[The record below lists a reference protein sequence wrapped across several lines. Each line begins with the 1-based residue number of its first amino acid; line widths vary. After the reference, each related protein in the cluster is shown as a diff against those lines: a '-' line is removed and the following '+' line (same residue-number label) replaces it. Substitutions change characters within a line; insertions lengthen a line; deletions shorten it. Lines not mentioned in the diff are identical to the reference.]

1 MKRRTFIRT
10 GGLIGAAGAA
20 GAIGVGLTRD
30 RGGRD
35 VAPEIPPATGSSAGR
50 SAGPVARSG
59 AEPDLVLRRATVFDG
74 SGAPGVEVDVAV
86 TGDRITEVGNV
97 TAIGAEEIDLA
108 GMALAPGFVD
118 IHSHADLSLFVNPN
132 AESRIRQGVTLEIVG
147 QDGSSVGPLSEAGS
161 RATRERYRNTYGV
174 DVDFRD
180 LGGFLDALDRAPATV
195 NLATMVGHGT
205 VRGLVVGGADR
216 PATADELQR
225 MRGLIREALDQ
236 GAVGLSSGL
245 EYTPGSFADGNEL
258 VELAKELQGTG
269 YPYASHMRSE
279 DDGLFAAVEET
290 LYVGKM
296 AGVPV
301 QISHLKAQ
309 GERNWWK
316 AKAILRSIEEARA
329 AGLDVH
335 FDRYPYAAYA
345 TGLSNLFPA
354 WARAGGS
361 GAFIRRL
368 QDATDLPAI
377 ESFTRAKVA
386 LLGSWN
392 AVQISST
399 RTSGNAYARG
409 RRLGDLARERG
420 EEPFAL
426 AVRLIVEEGNSVG
439 MIGFGMSEENTAE
452 ILAHPLGMVCSDGG
466 SYAPYGP
473 LSGGS
478 PHPRGY
484 GTFPRLMGHY
494 VRSGAL
500 SLALAV
506 HKVTGLPARKLG
518 LDDRGV
524 IRPGAFADLVAFDPS
539 TVADQATFEDP
550 HQYPVGIPLV
560 VVNGQVTLRDG
571 EQTGARAGRAVRGRG
586 AAA

>member
-10 GGLIGAAGAA
+10 SSLIGAAGAA
-20 GAIGVGLTRD
+20 GALGVGLTRD

-35 VAPEIPPATGSSAGR
+35 IAPEIPPVTGPSV
-50 SAGPVARSG
+50 AGPIAGAG

-74 SGAPGVEVDVAV
+74 TGAPGLELDVAV

-97 TAIGAEEIDLA
+97 TADGAEEIDLA
-108 GMALAPGFVD
+108 GMALAPGFID

-147 QDGSSVGPLSEAGS
+147 QDGSSVGPVSEAGA
-161 RATRERYRNTYGV
+161 RATRDRYRNTYGV

-216 PATADELQR
+216 PASADELRR
-225 MRGLIREALDQ
+225 MRALIGDALAQ
-236 GAVGLSSGL
+236 GAVGFSSGL
-245 EYTPGSFADGNEL
+245 EYTPGSFADVNEL
-258 VELAKELQGTG
+258 VELARELQGTG
-269 YPYASHMRSE
+269 YPYASHMRNE

-290 LYVGKM
+290 LHVGRL

-316 AKAILRSIEEARA
+316 AKAVLGSIEEARA
-329 AGLDVH
+329 GGIDVH
-335 FDRYPYAAYA
+335 FDRYPYVAYA
-345 TGLSNLFPA
+345 TGLSNLFPT

-368 QDATDLPAI
+368 EDPAELPAI
-377 ESFTRAKVA
+377 ERFARAKVA
-386 LLGSWN
+386 LLGSWD

-399 RTSGNAYARG
+399 RTAGNAYASG
-409 RRLGDLARERG
+409 RRLGELAQERG

-484 GTFPRLMGHY
+484 GTFPRLIGHY

-500 SLALAV
+500 SLELAV
-506 HKVTGLPARKLG
+506 HKATGLPARKLG
-518 LDDRGV
+518 LADRGL

-539 TVADQATFEDP
+539 TVADRATFEDP

-560 VVNGQVTLRDG
+560 VVNGQITLRDG